1 MRRSAGIVMTVKQR
15 QEFRIVL
22 LKRARRV
29 AERKLEVYDD
39 ERVARN
45 VRIRSIIARDL
56 DTVCARDYVPREL
69 NNWSL

>member
-1 MRRSAGIVMTVKQR
+1 MTVKQR

-56 DTVCARDYVPREL
+56 DILSVHVMSHESSTTGRGD
-69 NNWSL
+69 